1 MDVGQNNTNGML
13 EIAIKLITP
22 SLNRIFRAWPCS
34 PSSSL
39 CFSLDP
45 TSISSRFVAPYQM
58 CVRTCLI
65 EFEFELNCEFE
76 FALVDS
82 FTKTFL
88 ITLLLLILD
97 QKGDFSLPHCTMRT
111 ANRRLQGSKRFQLYY

>member
-1 MDVGQNNTNGML
+1 MFQFESYFNFESICSSMSDVCL
-13 EIAIKLITP
+13 
-22 SLNRIFRAWPCS
+22 
-34 PSSSL
+34 
-39 CFSLDP
+39 
-45 TSISSRFVAPYQM
+45 
-58 CVRTCLI
+58 RTCLI

-88 ITLLLLILD
+88 VTLLLLIFD

>member
-1 MDVGQNNTNGML
+1 MDVGQNNANGML

-58 CVRTCLI
+58 CVC
-65 EFEFELNCEFE
+65 
-76 FALVDS
+76 V
-82 FTKTFL
+82 
-88 ITLLLLILD
+88 
-97 QKGDFSLPHCTMRT
+97 PV
-111 ANRRLQGSKRFQLYY
+111 

>member
-1 MDVGQNNTNGML
+1 MFQFGSYFNF
-13 EIAIKLITP
+13 ESI
-22 SLNRIFRAWPCS
+22 CS
-34 PSSSL
+34 
-39 CFSLDP
+39 
-45 TSISSRFVAPYQM
+45 SISDV
-58 CVRTCLI
+58 CLRTCLI
-65 EFEFELNCEFE
+65 EFEFEFEFELNCEFE

>member
-1 MDVGQNNTNGML
+1 MSDVCL
-13 EIAIKLITP
+13 
-22 SLNRIFRAWPCS
+22 
-34 PSSSL
+34 
-39 CFSLDP
+39 
-45 TSISSRFVAPYQM
+45 
-58 CVRTCLI
+58 RTCLI

-97 QKGDFSLPHCTMRT
+97 QKLSS
-111 ANRRLQGSKRFQLYY
+111 RRFLLATLHNAHSKPTPSRK